1 MFVTLRKLVLVKLSF
16 VDFFIGKKKIDTYTI
31 FCIALITIGTL
42 LIGSDDFT
50 ADYLGYTVVIIN
62 NILTIVYIKL
72 TEGFKK
78 KTGASNLKL
87 LVYNSYLS
95 NPILIIAIFISGE
108 YKKINNYF
116 FGDVPPF
123 EGSYFGF
130 FFILCISCLM
140 CLVLNSSF
148 FISNEKT
155 SSLFTQLLSN
165 SKDIFISFLSF
176 FFLKNNKLTIKIVL
190 GLMISTV
197 GALLASTKSI
207 CDNLKIGGKEE
218 KENQKEKFNPIV
230 SEMEPK
236 KLEVEE

>member
-1 MFVTLRKLVLVKLSF
+1 M
-16 VDFFIGKKKIDTYTI
+16 
-31 FCIALITIGTL
+31 
-42 LIGSDDFT
+42 
-50 ADYLGYTVVIIN
+50 
-62 NILTIVYIKL
+62 
-72 TEGFKK
+72 
-78 KTGASNLKL
+78 
-87 LVYNSYLS
+87 
-95 NPILIIAIFISGE
+95 
-108 YKKINNYF
+108 
-116 FGDVPPF
+116 PPF

-148 FISNEKT
+148 FMSNEKT

-218 KENQKEKFNPIV
+218 KENNKEKFNPIV